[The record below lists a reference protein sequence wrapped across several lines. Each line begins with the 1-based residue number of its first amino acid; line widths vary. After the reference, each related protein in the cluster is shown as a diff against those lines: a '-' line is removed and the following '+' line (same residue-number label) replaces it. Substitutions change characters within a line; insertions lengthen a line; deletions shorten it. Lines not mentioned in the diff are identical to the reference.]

1 MPLRDHF
8 RPPTTKYGSWTSL
21 HGGWPMVITQQIRK
35 QLPPGFVAA
44 PQAQLGAYFE
54 IDLAAFEED
63 EISRNG
69 ITNSYGGVA
78 TATLARPKPTW
89 AIETDVPE
97 DDVFEVEIYSVEEER
112 TLVAVIEIVSPA
124 NKDRP
129 EKRRA
134 FIGKCGALLRKG
146 VAVSIVDLVTIRHAN
161 LYAELMTFI
170 GHPDPNLEPE
180 PSPLYASSCRWTTNA
195 EGTRAHLEAWSS
207 PMTVGQ
213 SLPSLPLWLTD
224 THSLLFDLE
233 RSYEQACE
241 DLSIP

>member
-44 PQAQLGAYFE
+44 PQVQLGTYFE

-63 EISRNG
+63 DTSGNGNG
-69 ITNSYGGVA
+69 ISNSDGGVA

-89 AIETDVPE
+89 AIET
-97 DDVFEVEIYSVEEER
+97 
-112 TLVAVIEIVSPA
+112 
-124 NKDRP
+124 
-129 EKRRA
+129 
-134 FIGKCGALLRKG
+134 
-146 VAVSIVDLVTIRHAN
+146 
-161 LYAELMTFI
+161 
-170 GHPDPNLEPE
+170 
-180 PSPLYASSCRWTTNA
+180 
-195 EGTRAHLEAWSS
+195 
-207 PMTVGQ
+207 
-213 SLPSLPLWLTD
+213 
-224 THSLLFDLE
+224 LLFDLE

>member
-1 MPLRDHF
+1 
-8 RPPTTKYGSWTSL
+8 
-21 HGGWPMVITQQIRK
+21 MVITQQIRK

-44 PQAQLGAYFE
+44 PRAQLGAYFE

-63 EISRNG
+63 DTDGNSIS
-69 ITNSYGGVA
+69 NSYGGVA
-78 TATLARPKPTW
+78 TAVLARPKPTW
-89 AIETDVPE
+89 AIETDVP
-97 DDVFEVEIYSVEEER
+97 DDDEFEVEIYSIEEER

-146 VAVSIVDLVTIRHAN
+146 VAVSIVDLVTIRRSN
-161 LYAELMTFI
+161 LYAELMMFI
-170 GHPDPNLEPE
+170 GHPDPNLGPE
-180 PSPLYASSCRWTTNA
+180 PSPLYASSCRWITNA

-207 PMTVGQ
+207 PMTLGQ
-213 SLPSLPLWLTD
+213 SLPPLPLWLND
-224 THSLLFDLE
+224 TQSLLFDLE